1 MSKPHN
7 TRQWA
12 KRKLSSARGN
22 IDQTGQ
28 HLYAVS
34 EVYKEHHPEISEKIE
49 CVMAV
54 LTECD
59 FIIENIDKGI

>member
-1 MSKPHN
+1 MANTKN

-28 HLYAVS
+28 HLFAVS
-34 EVYKEHHPEISEKIE
+34 EVYRQYHPEISEKID
-49 CVMAV
+49 CVLSI

-59 FIIENIDKGI
+59 EIIESIDQGI